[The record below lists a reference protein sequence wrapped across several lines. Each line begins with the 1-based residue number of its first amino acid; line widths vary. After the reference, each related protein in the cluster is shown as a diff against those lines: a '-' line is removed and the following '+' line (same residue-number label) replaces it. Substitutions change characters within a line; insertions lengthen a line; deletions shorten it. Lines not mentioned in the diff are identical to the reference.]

1 MEVDYSG
8 QDDYPKRSTPG
19 LVSSRWR
26 WKLEQ
31 RPLIYDQV
39 EVGRAGVFVTL
50 DRDGI
55 LATYCGYVQPE
66 EEPRE
71 ESAVEDCDGADAMG
85 QGDNVGGSSGN
96 PSATYAGGTVINS
109 GGLPIGTDASDEE
122 DDGALKPLLERLF
135 MELTAHRTLALRDA
149 IGRSPDVA

>member
-1 MEVDYSG
+1 
-8 QDDYPKRSTPG
+8 
-19 LVSSRWR
+19 
-26 WKLEQ
+26 
-31 RPLIYDQV
+31 
-39 EVGRAGVFVTL
+39 
-50 DRDGI
+50 
-55 LATYCGYVQPE
+55 
-66 EEPRE
+66 
-71 ESAVEDCDGADAMG
+71 MG

-135 MELTAHRTLALRDA
+135 MELTAHRTLALRDV